1 MGKLATLQHLHSHLL
16 LSNVDKAKEKMTTNR
31 GKSIQETTKEVLQQE
46 VGRAAELGQQ
56 AIASGGYVYPIR
68 GAIYFVTCAFYV
80 YSIRLSYSLTRLSVQ
95 ASKFIH
101 FCTPNFSCFS

>member
-1 MGKLATLQHLHSHLL
+1 
-16 LSNVDKAKEKMTTNR
+16 MTTNR

-68 GAIYFVTCAFYV
+68 GAIYFVTCVLMSALC
-80 YSIRLSYSLTRLSVQ
+80 RLGHSLTGLLIQ
-95 ASKFIH
+95 ASKPIH
-101 FCTPNFSCFS
+101 LCAPKFSCFS